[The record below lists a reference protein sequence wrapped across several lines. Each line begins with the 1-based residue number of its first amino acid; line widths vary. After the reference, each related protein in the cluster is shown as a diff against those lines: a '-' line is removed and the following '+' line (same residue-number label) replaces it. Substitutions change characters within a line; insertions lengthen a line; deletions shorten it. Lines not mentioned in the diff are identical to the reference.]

1 MLENLKMPTKQ
12 YSCRVS
18 TVLSELDDKDKKIL
32 SDAVMN
38 PEWPIGTLENSLRKL
53 GITLSG
59 TSIKRHRTKGCSCW
73 KA

>member
-1 MLENLKMPTKQ
+1 MLENLQLPVKQ
-12 YSCRVS
+12 YSCRVK
-18 TVLSELDDKDKKIL
+18 TVLSELTDKDKKIL
-32 SDAVMN
+32 TEAVMN
-38 PEWPIGTLENSLRKL
+38 PEWPIGSLENALRKL